1 MAEKATLLQELP
13 PVAKESPSGNTAK
26 SVSSA
31 GTEVQPDK
39 EHSISAFQA
48 VTYGSF
54 VLSFIL
60 AGFAA
65 VVLYRKAIGD
75 IEQRIVRSAKVLAS
89 VLAVMA
95 MHGFFATYVY
105 TNYLRNETDSAPISL
120 TVLIWIILGATT
132 GYVSNRLI
140 ELKDRLKTSDA
151 VVDAIFYAVIFVS
164 VTLAVSAKIGPNA
177 ALILSLLAVILC
189 VVPFSRF
196 FTACKRIKFNRK
208 GAKRKPGRSILY
220 TLVSLPTL
228 VPFFAILYV
237 AELFGPDLTL
247 FFINAVSI
255 TLICY
260 ISFAMLSQINNTI
273 EKEAGEASGASEAA
287 PTATPAAAPA
297 GTTGKACE
305 PAPAPTM
312 DPLVA
317 ELLAEEEA
325 AKQQAAPAPQAQPA
339 TPDIVPPAK
348 PGKPKT
354 KTEQPQKAPTSEE
367 AKPQPPAPKPPG
379 QEQKKDESPAPGS
392 NLKVK
397 PPSKPKK
404 RF

>member
-1 MAEKATLLQELP
+1 MADKATLLQELP
-13 PVAKESPSGNTAK
+13 RVGKESTSSNTAQ
-26 SVSSA
+26 SVSGA

-39 EHSISAFQA
+39 EPSISAFQA

-75 IEQRIVRSAKVLAS
+75 IEQRIVRSAKVLAA
-89 VLAVMA
+89 VLAFMA
-95 MHGFFATYVY
+95 LHGFFATYVY

-120 TVLIWIILGATT
+120 TILIWIVLGATT

-140 ELKDRLKTSDA
+140 ELKDKLKTSDA
-151 VVDAIFYAVIFVS
+151 VVDAIFYAAIFVS
-164 VTLAVSAKIGPNA
+164 ATVAVSASIGANA
-177 ALILSLLAVILC
+177 ALILSLLAIFLS

-196 FTACKRIKFNRK
+196 LTACKRIKFNRK

-220 TLVSLPTL
+220 TLALLPAL
-228 VPFFAILYV
+228 VPLFAILYV

-247 FFINAVSI
+247 FFVNAVSI

-260 ISFAMLSQINNTI
+260 ISFAMLSRINNVI
-273 EKEAGEASGASEAA
+273 EEEVNETSRTSEAA
-287 PTATPAAAPA
+287 PAAAPA
-297 GTTGKACE
+297 ATTGKAKE
-305 PAPAPTM
+305 PAPAPAM

-325 AKQQAAPAPQAQPA
+325 SKEQETPAPQPQPSV
-339 TPDIVPPAK
+339 PDIVPPAK
-348 PGKPKT
+348 PGKPQT
-354 KTEQPQKAPTSEE
+354 KTAQPQKAPTGEE
-367 AKPQPPAPKPPG
+367 TKPQPPAPKAPEPS
-379 QEQKKDESPAPGS
+379 QKKEESPAPNS